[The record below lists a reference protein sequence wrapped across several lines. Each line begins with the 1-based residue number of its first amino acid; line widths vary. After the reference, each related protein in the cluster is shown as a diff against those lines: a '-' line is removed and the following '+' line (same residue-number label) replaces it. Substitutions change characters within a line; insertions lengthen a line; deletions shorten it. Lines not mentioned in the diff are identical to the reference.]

1 MRALSAWSSDFII
14 TYVFHNLSTCIV
26 VIALYEMSGKMARGN
41 PKMMSALG
49 STTIVFATLSS
60 AAKALVKYRLT

>member
-1 MRALSAWSSDFII
+1 MVVRYSDSII

-49 STTIVFATLSS
+49 STIVFATLSS